1 MGGNSFND
9 MLHLHYEVNWI
20 NQISSFT
27 FKSADFYSFIFLTF
41 KARTHQVNSDFCGFF
56 LHQKAEVSEILYHHQ
71 IQSLHA
77 QLRPI
82 R

>member
-27 FKSADFYSFIFLTF
+27 FKSADFIYLFLTF
-41 KARTHQVNSDFCGFF
+41 KAKTHQENSDFCAFF
-56 LHQKAEVSEILYHHQ
+56 LHQKAESVRFYIITNYRVCMLN
-71 IQSLHA
+71 
-77 QLRPI
+77 
-82 R
+82 